1 MRIVPKSTRRSAAE
15 LPPVATS
22 PLQADSL
29 RILLVKPAIEDYAVG
44 FNSCVPPLDAL
55 TTAAAVPAPHR
66 TWIVDMRLEDDADFE
81 RHLKEIDP
89 HVLGVTCYS
98 AESEA
103 AKRLLRRAK
112 AANPGLVTVQGG
124 YHAAMAPEDALA
136 EPALDFLVMGE
147 AEATLPALLEALA
160 DGHGF
165 ESVRGLAY
173 RSAGSAG
180 SMDEIA
186 FTPHEERIQDLD
198 TLPLPDWSLLARY
211 QDRYHLHPLG
221 PCGSVETT
229 RGCPFDCSFCSVW
242 VFNSRTYRRKSP
254 ARVLA
259 EIDRLPDGLK
269 VVMFVDDEFWVDD
282 DRSFALAE
290 LLLAQPGDWRG
301 RGLHYWAQVRT
312 SDISRT
318 PELVE
323 VWARAGLRVLLL
335 GIESVKDSELNGLHH
350 KRNKVAN
357 SVIALQAMRRHGIEA
372 WGSFIVNPDW
382 QEEDFAEL
390 ASFVREH
397 EVAFPQFTV
406 LTPLP
411 GTPLMDRL
419 IAEGTLDPETLPPQ
433 LLDFLHTTLPTRLPL
448 DRFYEQVA
456 ALYRNTGV
464 HSSMKI
470 YKRVMRNGLMSKQW
484 MSGDLADL
492 IRRFYEVLSDPE
504 CYLAAHRR
512 LGHDLGRQYGQQYGQ
527 AEMPAAGV
535 A

>member
-1 MRIVPKSTRRSAAE
+1 MRIVPKSAHKPAAE
-15 LPPVATS
+15 LPPIVVPRLESDA
-22 PLQADSL
+22 L
-29 RILLVKPAIEDYAVG
+29 RVLLVKPAFEDKAVG
-44 FNSCVPPLDAL
+44 FNSCLPPLDLL
-55 TTAAAVPAPHR
+55 TTAAAVPPEHR

-81 RHLKEIDP
+81 RCVREIDP

-98 AESEA
+98 AESES

-112 AANPGLVTVQGG
+112 AANPGLVTLQGG
-124 YHAAMAPEDALA
+124 YHAAMAPEDALD

-147 AEATLPALLEALA
+147 AETTLPRLLEALA

-173 RSAGSAG
+173 RSAG
-180 SMDEIA
+180 EVA
-186 FTPHEERIQDLD
+186 FTPPEERIQDLD

-221 PCGSVETT
+221 RCGSVETT

-254 ARVLA
+254 ARVLE

-282 DRSFALAE
+282 DRSFALAD
-290 LLLAQPGDWRG
+290 LLLGQPEGWPR

-312 SDISRT
+312 SDVRRR

-335 GIESVKDSELNGLHH
+335 GIESVKDSELEDLHH

-357 SVIALQAMRRHGIEA
+357 SVFALETMHRHGVEA
-372 WGSFIVNPDW
+372 WGAFIVNPEW

-397 EVAFPQFTV
+397 EVAFPQFTI

-411 GTPLMDRL
+411 GTPLMDRV
-419 IAEGTLDPETLPPQ
+419 IAEGALDPETLPPQ

-456 ALYRNTGV
+456 ALYRNSGV
-464 HSSMKI
+464 HSSLKI
-470 YKRVMRNGLMSKQW
+470 YKRLMRNGLVSKQW
-484 MSGDLADL
+484 MTGEMSDL
-492 IRRFYEVLSDPE
+492 IRRFYEVLGDPE
-504 CYLAAHRR
+504 SYLDAHRK
-512 LGHDLGRQYGQQYGQ
+512 LGHDLGRQYGTAGAQ
-527 AEMPAAGV
+527 AIS
-535 A
+535 